1 MGRILGI
8 DLGTTNCCV
17 AVVEGASPQVICNR
31 EGSRTTPSIVGFTE
45 DNERLV
51 GQIAKRQAITN
62 PMNTVFAVKR
72 LVGRKFEAEETQH
85 AREVLPYEIVRA
97 GDLVREHLAGVL
109 RLLGLELPADEPL
122 DREDRVHR

>member
-1 MGRILGI
+1 MSKILGI

-17 AVVEGASPQVICNR
+17 AVVEGGTPQVICNR
-31 EGSRTTPSIVGFTE
+31 EGSRTTPSIVGFSE

-72 LVGRKFEAEETQH
+72 LVGRKFDSDETRH

-97 GDLVREHLAGVL
+97 NNGDIKIRTRGKDYSPEEISAFILREI
-109 RLLGLELPADEPL
+109 
-122 DREDRVHR
+122 